1 MSARPARA
9 AGGRL
14 LAVRVSPGAG
24 RREIVGFAGDVLRV
38 RVTEAPEGGRANR
51 AVQALLAEALGVPP
65 AAVELARGGASRD
78 KLFRVGALSI
88 AEVRARLEGAR
99 P

>member
-1 MSARPARA
+1 MTGRPVRA

-24 RREIVGFAGDVLRV
+24 RREIVGFTGDVLRV

-65 AAVELARGGASRD
+65 AAVELARGGATRD
-78 KLFRVGALSI
+78 KLFRIGALSL
-88 AEVRARLEGAR
+88 AEVRARLEGPR
-99 P
+99 